1 MQCLTLLKPPVVL
14 ELQIRMKIPSL
25 LLRFSLKLSQT
36 QLESEKIITGT
47 CINEEEQVIMEDYIG
62 S

>member
-1 MQCLTLLKPPVVL
+1 MQCLTLLKPPLVL